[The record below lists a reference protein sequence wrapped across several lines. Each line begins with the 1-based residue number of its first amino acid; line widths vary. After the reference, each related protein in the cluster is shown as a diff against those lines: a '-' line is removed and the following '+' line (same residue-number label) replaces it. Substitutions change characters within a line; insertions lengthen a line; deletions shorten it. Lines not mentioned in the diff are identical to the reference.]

1 MIETKNFQAETTQLL
16 DLVIHSIYT
25 HRDIFLR
32 ELISNASDAIDK
44 IKFESLKK
52 PEILENNDNFEIFI
66 SLDKENDKLTLSDNG
81 IGMTY
86 DEVVENIGTI
96 AKSGSKAFMEKLK
109 EANTN
114 SDDGTDIIGQFGIGF
129 YSAFMVAKKVTLIT
143 KAPGENKAV
152 KWVSEGTGSY
162 TIDTTDERSERG
174 TTLILE
180 LRNEEDERGFN
191 TEELLNESKIESLIK
206 TYSDYI
212 RYPINM
218 NIEKEV
224 IPKDADGK
232 EIKDAKPETV
242 VETKTLNSMTPLWK
256 KSKSDLKD
264 EDYNEFYK
272 SNFHDFTDPLEIIH
286 SKVEGNLE
294 YTSLLF
300 IPSRAP
306 FDFYSKDFARG
317 LKLYSK
323 NVFIMENSEELLPE
337 HFRFVKGLVDSSD
350 LSLNVSREILQSSK
364 QLKVIA
370 KNVEKKVTKSLEK
383 MLEKDRDKYEK
394 FWKEFGT
401 SIKSGIY
408 SNPFTNKEKLQD
420 LLIFNSSESDK
431 MTTLAEYVSRMK
443 EGQDKIYYVTG
454 KDQKSIVK
462 IPQME
467 QLKEKGYE
475 VLYLFDKV
483 DEFAIEGMRDYDK
496 KEFKS
501 ITRGELD
508 LGEDSKEEKKKTEE
522 LAKDNAGLIDKIKE
536 NLKGKVTDVKLTNRL
551 KSSAVCLVSDDNG
564 ISMGMEQIMSQ
575 LPEGAMQGLKA
586 SKVLEINPEHPVFN
600 SLQNEYTKGINS
612 DELKDYS
619 ELLYEQALLIEGFE
633 LDDPVGFAN
642 KISNLMVKASK

>member
-1 MIETKNFQAETTQLL
+1 MVETKSFQAETTQLL

-44 IKFESLKK
+44 IKFESLKN
-52 PEILENNDNFEIFI
+52 PELLENNDNFEIFI
-66 SLDKENDKLTLSDNG
+66 SLDKENDRLTLSDNG
-81 IGMTY
+81 IGMTHE
-86 DEVVENIGTI
+86 EVVENIGTI
-96 AKSGSKAFMEKLK
+96 AKSGSKAFMQKLK
-109 EANTN
+109 DSKEN
-114 SDDGTDIIGQFGIGF
+114 SDNGTDIIGQFGIGF
-129 YSAFMVAKKVTLIT
+129 YSAFMVAKKVILIT
-143 KAPGENKAV
+143 KAPGETKAV
-152 KWVSEGTGSY
+152 RWVSEGTGSY
-162 TIDTTDERSERG
+162 TIDSTDERSERG

-180 LRNEEDERGFN
+180 LRNEEDDRGFK
-191 TEELLNESKIESLIK
+191 TEELLNEFKIEELIK

-218 NIEKEV
+218 NVEKE
-224 IPKDADGK
+224 IMPKDAEGK
-232 EIKDAKPETV
+232 EIKDAKPESV
-242 VETKTLNSMTPLWK
+242 IETKTLNSMTPLWK

-264 EDYNEFYK
+264 EDYNEFYR
-272 SNFHDFTDPLEIIH
+272 SNFHDFTDPMETMH
-286 SKVEGNLE
+286 TKVEGTLE

-300 IPSRAP
+300 IPSKAP

-323 NVFIMENSEELLPE
+323 NVFIMENNEELLPE
-337 HFRFVKGLVDSSD
+337 HFRFVKGLIDSSD
-350 LSLNVSREILQSSK
+350 FSLNVSREILQSSK
-364 QLKVIA
+364 QLKVMA
-370 KNVEKKVTKSLEK
+370 KNVEKKVTKTLEK
-383 MLEKDRDKYEK
+383 MLEKDREKYEK
-394 FWKEFGT
+394 FWVEFGT
-401 SIKSGIY
+401 SIKSGVY
-408 SNPFTNKEKLQD
+408 SNPMMNKDKLQD
-420 LLIFNSSESDK
+420 LLVFNSSESEK

-443 EGQDKIYYVTG
+443 EDQDKIYYVTG
-454 KDQKSIVK
+454 KDQKSIGK

-483 DEFAIEGMRDYDK
+483 DEFAIEGMRDYAK

-501 ITRGELD
+501 ITRGELN
-508 LGEDSKEEKKKTEE
+508 LGENSKEEKEKTEE

-536 NLKGKVTDVKLTNRL
+536 NLKDKVTDVKLTNRL
-551 KSSAVCLVSDDNG
+551 KSSAVCLVSEDNG

-600 SLQNEYTKGINS
+600 SLQNEYSKGINS